1 MKNLD
6 KELLLW
12 LNNSGSESI
21 DFFWVFL
28 TDKFIAIPF
37 FGILIL
43 LIWYKSNFKTAFVV
57 GFFLLALVGFTDL
70 FATLIKNWV
79 ERPRPCSVNSIL
91 TDQVRVVS
99 DGIFKKVTTSNTE
112 KCEKFSFF
120 SSHAAV
126 SFALAVFLG
135 RLLQKLRKAALLW
148 MLLWAFLVSVSR
160 IYLGFHYPSDI
171 FVGGVVGMVFGFIA
185 FEIYQLIIKN
195 YLSKFAF
202 KPNK

>member
-6 KELLLW
+6 KELFLW
-12 LNNSGSESI
+12 FNQLGNESF

-37 FGILIL
+37 FGFLVL
-43 LIWYKSNFKTAFVV
+43 LIWYKSNFKTALVV
-57 GFFLLALVGFTDL
+57 GVFLLALVGFTDL

-79 ERPRPCSVNSIL
+79 ERPRPCSVHSNL

-99 DGIFKKVTTSNTE
+99 DGLFRTVTTSNTE

-126 SFALAVFLG
+126 SFALATFLG
-135 RLLQKLRKAALLW
+135 LLLQKLRKSALFW

-171 FVGGVVGMVFGFIA
+171 SVGGIVGAVFGFIA
-185 FEIYQLIIKN
+185 FEIYQLITKN

>member
-1 MKNLD
+1 MKSLD
-6 KELLLW
+6 KELFLW
-12 LNNSGSESI
+12 FNQLGTEPL
-21 DFFWVFL
+21 DFIWIFL
-28 TDKFIAIPF
+28 TDKFVAIPF
-37 FGILIL
+37 FGILML

-57 GFFLLALVGFTDL
+57 GVFLVALVGLTDL

-91 TDQVRVVS
+91 NDQVRVVS
-99 DGIFKKVTTSNTE
+99 DGLFKKVTTSNTE

-126 SFALAVFLG
+126 SFALATFLG
-135 RLLQKLRKAALLW
+135 LLLQKLRKSALYW
-148 MLLWAFLVSVSR
+148 MLLWAILVSVSR

-185 FEIYQLIIKN
+185 FEIYQLIIQN
-195 YLSKFAF
+195 YLPKFSF
-202 KPNK
+202 RPNK

>member
-6 KELLLW
+6 KELFLW
-12 LNNSGSESI
+12 FNQTGSESI
-21 DFFWVFL
+21 DWFWVFL
-28 TDKFIAIPF
+28 TDKFVAVPF
-37 FGILIL
+37 FGILML
-43 LIWYKSNFKTAFVV
+43 LIWYKSNFKIAFVV
-57 GFFLLALVGFTDL
+57 GVFLVALVGFTDV

-91 TDQVRVVS
+91 SDQVRVVS
-99 DGIFKKVTTSNTE
+99 DGLFSSLTKSNAE

-126 SFALAVFLG
+126 SFALASFLG
-135 RLLQKLRKAALLW
+135 LLLRQIRKSALAW
-148 MLLWAFLVSVSR
+148 MLLWAFLVSISR

-171 FVGGVVGMVFGFIA
+171 FVGGIVGAVFGFIA
-185 FEIYQLIIKN
+185 FEIYQIITRN
-195 YLSKFAF
+195 YLSKFVF